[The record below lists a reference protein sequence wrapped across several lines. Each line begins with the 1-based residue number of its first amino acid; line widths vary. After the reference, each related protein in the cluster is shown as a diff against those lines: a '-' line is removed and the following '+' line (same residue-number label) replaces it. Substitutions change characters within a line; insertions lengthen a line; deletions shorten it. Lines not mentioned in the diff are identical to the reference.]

1 MGVICVAIRFADVF
15 ERPTLRGCQCRCV
28 LGRVKPLRTLTLP
41 CQKTNP
47 VGVICGCIVVK
58 IGWLGK
64 HSGVSV
70 YKVGSCGV
78 ICGYM
83 VVKMGWRDL
92 GLVTS
97 ERSIMFWWGYL
108 RTCGRGNGVMNVSGI
123 IRKITAWLCILRIEC
138 EVLKRRSLRWLFMA
152 EFSMKPR
159 FFRFFLRFYVYF
171 RGLFRMKNPIEGN
184 LWAVSGK
191 ISAE

>member
-1 MGVICVAIRFADVF
+1 MGVICVAIWFADVF

-152 EFSMKPR
+152 EFSMKSR
-159 FFRFFLRFYVYF
+159 FFRLFLRFYVYF

-184 LWAVSGK
+184 LWAISGK

>member
-41 CQKTNP
+41 CQETNP

-58 IGWLGK
+58 IGW
-64 HSGVSV
+64 
-70 YKVGSCGV
+70 
-78 ICGYM
+78 
-83 VVKMGWRDL
+83 RDL
-92 GLVTS
+92 GLVAS

-108 RTCGRGNGVMNVSGI
+108 WTCGRGNGVVNVSGI
-123 IRKITAWLCILRIEC
+123 MQKLPLDYTFLRIKR

-184 LWAVSGK
+184 LWAVSEK

>member
-1 MGVICVAIRFADVF
+1 MGVICVAIWFADVF

-47 VGVICGCIVVK
+47 V
-58 IGWLGK
+58 
-64 HSGVSV
+64 
-70 YKVGSCGV
+70 GV

-184 LWAVSGK
+184 LWAISGK

>member
-28 LGRVKPLRTLTLP
+28 LGRVKPLRNLTLP

-70 YKVGSCGV
+70 YKVGSCGL

-83 VVKMGWRDL
+83 IVKIGWRDL
-92 GLVTS
+92 GLITS
-97 ERSIMFWWGYL
+97 ERSIMF
-108 RTCGRGNGVMNVSGI
+108 
-123 IRKITAWLCILRIEC
+123 
-138 EVLKRRSLRWLFMA
+138 
-152 EFSMKPR
+152 
-159 FFRFFLRFYVYF
+159 
-171 RGLFRMKNPIEGN
+171 
-184 LWAVSGK
+184 
-191 ISAE
+191 

>member
-1 MGVICVAIRFADVF
+1 MGVICVAIRFAGVF

-47 VGVICGCIVVK
+47 VGVICRCIVVK

-78 ICGYM
+78 ICGYI
-83 VVKMGWRDL
+83 VVKIGWRDL
-92 GLVTS
+92 GLVAS
-97 ERSIMFWWGYL
+97 ERSIMF
-108 RTCGRGNGVMNVSGI
+108 
-123 IRKITAWLCILRIEC
+123 
-138 EVLKRRSLRWLFMA
+138 
-152 EFSMKPR
+152 
-159 FFRFFLRFYVYF
+159 
-171 RGLFRMKNPIEGN
+171 
-184 LWAVSGK
+184 
-191 ISAE
+191 

>member
-1 MGVICVAIRFADVF
+1 MFF
-15 ERPTLRGCQCRCV
+15 ERPTLRGCQCGGA

-41 CQKTNP
+41 CQETNP
-47 VGVICGCIVVK
+47 DGVICGRVVGEMGRPGKHSGVSVCKIGSCGVICGGVVVK

-92 GLVTS
+92 GLVAS
-97 ERSIMFWWGYL
+97 ERSIMF
-108 RTCGRGNGVMNVSGI
+108 
-123 IRKITAWLCILRIEC
+123 
-138 EVLKRRSLRWLFMA
+138 
-152 EFSMKPR
+152 
-159 FFRFFLRFYVYF
+159 
-171 RGLFRMKNPIEGN
+171 
-184 LWAVSGK
+184 
-191 ISAE
+191 